1 MLNIIKFILVDLTV
15 AYKIQ
20 FIKGIRETIKKS
32 EFKLSIFLNYIIE
45 YYQIIGRQ
53 KILIQPVA
61 IREK

>member
-61 IREK
+61 IREI